1 MGGQGGGQMRTIYV
15 LIKCKL
21 GKTYDVASKLVEDEN
36 NVPLVHSISG
46 QYDLIAR
53 FDLRADDDIG
63 RFVNEKIQQ
72 IPEIVDTN
80 TIICFNVFSRDK
92 GIHDDQ

>member
-1 MGGQGGGQMRTIYV
+1 MRTIYI

-21 GKTYDVASKLVEDEN
+21 GKTYEVASKLVEAED

-53 FDLRADDDIG
+53 FDLRSGDDIG
-63 RFVNEKIQQ
+63 RFVTERVQK

-80 TIICFNVFSRDK
+80 TIICFNVFSKDS
-92 GIHDDQ
+92 GIRDDQ

>member
-1 MGGQGGGQMRTIYV
+1 MRTIYV

-21 GKTYDVASKLVEDEN
+21 GKTYDVAAKLVDEAGD

-53 FDLRADDDIG
+53 YDLQANDDIG
-63 RFVNEKIQQ
+63 RFVNERIQR

-80 TIICFNVFSRDK
+80 TMICFNVFTKDK

>member
-1 MGGQGGGQMRTIYV
+1 MRTIYV

-21 GKTYDVASKLVEDEN
+21 GKTYDVASKLVDDNQEI
-36 NVPLVHSISG
+36 VPLVHSISG

-53 FDLRADDDIG
+53 FDLRANDDIG
-63 RFVNEKIQQ
+63 RFVNDRIQS

-80 TIICFNVFSRDK
+80 TMICFNVFTKDK
-92 GIHDDQ
+92 GLHDDQ